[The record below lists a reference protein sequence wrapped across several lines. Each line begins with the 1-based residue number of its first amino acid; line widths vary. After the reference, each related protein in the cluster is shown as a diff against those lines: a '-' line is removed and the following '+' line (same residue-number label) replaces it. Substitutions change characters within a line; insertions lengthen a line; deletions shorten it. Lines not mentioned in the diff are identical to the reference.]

1 MSIKSFFIVVVAV
14 AVSGCAAAPMVVT
27 GLGIGSVVVSE
38 TTGKTVTDHTV
49 SAVNGQ
55 DCKVGRALKNQD
67 MCQDPKAAQ
76 ISIVTT
82 GVTPSTVQ
90 EIEFKFR

>member
-1 MSIKSFFIVVVAV
+1 MKLAVVAI
-14 AVSGCAAAPMVVT
+14 AVSLQACAAAPMVIT
-27 GLGIGSVVVSE
+27 GLSVGSVVVSE

-67 MCQDPKAAQ
+67 MCRDPNVEQ

-82 GVTPSTVQ
+82 GVAPSTIQ
-90 EIEFKFR
+90 EIEFKYR